1 MRFNKLSQRGLTL
14 IEMMVVIAIVGIL
27 AAMAV
32 QIGVHWINT
41 SKVSY
46 GQSTL
51 QHAYSTAK
59 SVALQN
65 HHAKKSNE
73 ISASMCIDHYA
84 DAPDRVKVV
93 LGSDCAATAVWTGL
107 LDKGVSVGVGANT
120 SKVTGVTCVGLGS
133 AGVPLPLANSD
144 CVTALSYFVAAGNVR
159 VENKQLY

>member
-133 AGVPLPLANSD
+133 AGVPLPLAN